1 MSGQKDRR
9 KDGQTIFYGT
19 LPATPRAPVNI
30 YKSTFNTIND
40 ITNTTIICF
49 NWREQLLNISLR

>member
-1 MSGQKDRR
+1 MSGEKDRR
-9 KDGQTIFYGT
+9 KDGQTVFYGT
-19 LPATPRAPVNI
+19 LPATARAPVNI

-49 NWREQLLNISLR
+49 NWREQLLNISLH